1 MDLAALSDL
10 HGDFYVPAFAVRV
23 DDKKDLLRDH
33 AVAVTQ
39 AEVDLTL
46 GGAGHFSF
54 TIADAFDFDTREFRS
69 SDGRT
74 DLLELLA
81 FGAPI
86 KIAMGYGDAASLT
99 VLIEGVVTQIT
110 TNFGEGGSPEL
121 AISGYDNL
129 FPMMGGKNTQSW
141 TKQYDSDVVKKIAG
155 FHSLDA
161 DVVKTKEEQPQIEQN
176 QLCDLEFINMLAQR
190 NGYEV
195 YVTGKTLHFRPP
207 NNRGSGVVTLEW
219 GKGLLSFKPDGNLA
233 GQVSSVEV
241 YGWDAKTRDKFVGKA
256 VNGEEPGRD
265 PKSESAGDAI
275 KTVLRK
281 QPVLRVRQP
290 VFSQADATKKARALL
305 KDKAEQFLTGEGET
319 LGLPKILPDKNITLL
334 GLGDKFSKTYYVHEA
349 THRFDSGGYR
359 TRFKVKETTLAR
371 PKGARP

>member
-10 HGDFYVPAFAVRV
+10 HGDFYAPAFAVRV
-23 DDKKDLLRDH
+23 ADKDLLRDH
-33 AVAVTQ
+33 AAAVTQ
-39 AEVDLTL
+39 AEVELTL

-54 TIADAFDFDTREFRS
+54 TIADAFDFRTSKFLS

-86 KIAMGYGDAASLT
+86 EIRMGYGNVANLT
-99 VLIEGVVTQIT
+99 VLIEGVVSQIT

-121 AISGYDNL
+121 AISGYDNS

-141 TKQYDSDVVKKIAG
+141 PKQYDSDVVKQIAG

-176 QLCDLEFINMLAQR
+176 QEGDLEFINKLAQR

-207 NNRGSGVVTLEW
+207 NKGSGVVTLEW

-241 YGWDAKTRDKFVGKA
+241 YGWDAKTMDKIVGKA

-275 KTVLRK
+275 KTVLRR

-290 VFSQADATKKARALL
+290 VFSQADATEKARALL
-305 KDKAEQFLTGEGET
+305 KEKAEQFLTGEGET
-319 LGLPKILPDKNITLL
+319 LGLPKILPDNNITLL
-334 GLGDKFSKTYYVHEA
+334 GLGGKFSKTYYVREA

-359 TRFKVKETTLAR
+359 TRFKVKETTMPE
-371 PKGARP
+371 PKGAR